1 MSTINISARATED
14 GVVCRFRL
22 DGGYHF
28 IQTRVDPLLE
38 VRDLSELVEDYID
51 YLVYWYD
58 YDVHVKS
65 SLKSRGMQNGW
76 MKLVVEADVE

>member
-1 MSTINISARATED
+1 MSTINISVHASTN

-28 IQTRVDPLLE
+28 IQSRVDPLLE
-38 VRDLSELVEDYID
+38 ARDLVEVVEDYID
-51 YLVYWYD
+51 YLMYWYD

-65 SLKSRGMQNGW
+65 SLKSRGVQNGW

>member
-28 IQTRVDPLLE
+28 IQSRLDSLLE
-38 VRDLSELVEDYID
+38 ARDLNDVVEDYVD

-58 YDVHVKS
+58 YDVRVVS
-65 SLKSRGMQNGW
+65 SLKSEGYKNGW
-76 MKLVVEADVE
+76 LKLVVEADVE